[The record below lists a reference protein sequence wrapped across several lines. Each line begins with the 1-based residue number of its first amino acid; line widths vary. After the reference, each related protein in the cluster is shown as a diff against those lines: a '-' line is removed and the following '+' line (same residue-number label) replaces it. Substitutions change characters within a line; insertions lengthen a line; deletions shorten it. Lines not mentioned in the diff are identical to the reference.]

1 MGREKKYPINP
12 KKIRNEE
19 KRKQDRRGKEKA
31 QTKMEGI
38 NLKIFC
44 VIININGVNV
54 QLKDKDCHL
63 DEKQQ
68 QNPTKCYL

>member
-1 MGREKKYPINP
+1 
-12 KKIRNEE
+12 
-19 KRKQDRRGKEKA
+19 
-31 QTKMEGI
+31 MEGI

-63 DEKQQ
+63 DKKQQ